1 MLSGTRPGSS
11 SGSSGLKEL
20 AVIPFR
26 TTKLV
31 ADGRASRR
39 DRAREHRLGAAQLR
53 ALELGRR
60 GGVAPGR
67 RAPDIVFYEIP
78 EAADT
83 GVFRGAD
90 AFAAHV
96 RGLLE
101 LGGHFQIELRSI
113 EGCGAYVLAAVEQNF
128 EGRTGGVAMAGR
140 TFHLARWEG
149 GRVCE
154 LHSFLDADQA
164 RREYEQLTTAGD

>member
-1 MLSGTRPGSS
+1 MGEREDEIVAANITLARRSY
-11 SGSSGLKEL
+11 EL
-20 AVIPFR
+20 WN
-26 TTKLV
+26 
-31 ADGRASRR
+31 S
-39 DRAREHRLGAAQLR
+39 
-53 ALELGRR
+53 
-60 GGVAPGR
+60 GGVEASLR
-67 RAPDIVFYEIP
+67 DVWAPDIVFYEIP

-113 EGCGAYVLAAVEQNF
+113 EGRGAYVLAAVEQNF

>member
-1 MLSGTRPGSS
+1 MDERADETVRANIASARRSY
-11 SGSSGLKEL
+11 EL
-20 AVIPFR
+20 WN
-26 TTKLV
+26 
-31 ADGRASRR
+31 S
-39 DRAREHRLGAAQLR
+39 
-53 ALELGRR
+53 
-60 GGVAPGR
+60 GGVEASLR
-67 RAPDIVFYEIP
+67 DVWAPDIVFYEIP

-113 EGCGAYVLAAVEQNF
+113 EGRGAYVLAAVEQNF